1 MTPEELI
8 APRRSAAEE
17 THPYRMAEVMQ
28 LTGSSREAVRFYVNA
43 GLLPK
48 PYRTARNM
56 AWYSAK
62 HIEIIKLIR
71 ALQEEQFLPL
81 KAIKA
86 LFEDD
91 KGFEFTPRQRSIFAS
106 MREEMLGKSRRTLP
120 GPASHALAEAVGLGH
135 ADFEDLKKVG
145 AIRGDAERLSSDEE
159 EIVRQFAALRHSG
172 MTASRG
178 FSARHIEIVEA
189 AAELLFT
196 KELQLFQELLVDL
209 RDDEIPVLMAR
220 VIPAVNRIFAVYHER
235 RLRAFVAHYAQ
246 NGKAALEA
254 PEESK
259 SRAGRLRAASS
270 PKQPSKNSPRR
281 KRGRRSG
288 TR

>member
-1 MTPEELI
+1 ME
-8 APRRSAAEE
+8 
-17 THPYRMAEVMQ
+17 
-28 LTGSSREAVRFYVNA
+28 LTGASREAVRFYVNA

-62 HIEIIKLIR
+62 HIEVIKLIR

-91 KGFEFTPRQRSIFAS
+91 KSVEFTPRQRSIFAS
-106 MREEMLGKSRRTLP
+106 MREEMLGRSRRTLP
-120 GPASHALAEAVGLGH
+120 GPASHALAEALGLSH

-145 AIRGDAERLSSDEE
+145 AIRADAERLSADEE

-189 AAELLFT
+189 AAEVLFT
-196 KELQLFQELLVDL
+196 QELRLFQELLVDL
-209 RDDEIPVLMAR
+209 RDDEVPVLMAR

-235 RLRAFVAHYAQ
+235 RLRAFVARYAQ
-246 NGKAALEA
+246 NVKAALAA
-254 PEESK
+254 PRK
-259 SRAGRLRAASS
+259 VAAKAGTVASNLVT
-270 PKQPSKNSPRR
+270 PSVSGKPTHR
-281 KRGRRSG
+281 KRSSRTGAR
-288 TR
+288 

>member
-1 MTPEELI
+1 MTKEEPI
-8 APRRSAAEE
+8 APRRAVAEE
-17 THPYRMAEVMQ
+17 THPYRMAEVMK
-28 LTGSSREAVRFYVNA
+28 LTGASREAVRFYVNA

-62 HIEIIKLIR
+62 HIETIKLVR

-91 KGFEFTPRQRSIFAS
+91 KDFEFTPRQRSIFAG
-106 MREEMLGKSRRTLP
+106 MREEMLSRSRRTLP
-120 GPASHALAEAVGLGH
+120 GPASHTLAEALGLSD

-145 AIRGDAERLSSDEE
+145 AIRADADRLSSDEE

-172 MTASRG
+172 MTVSRG

-189 AAELLFT
+189 AAELLFS
-196 KELQLFQELLVDL
+196 KELRLFQELLVDL

-235 RLRAFVAHYAQ
+235 RLRAFVARYAQ
-246 NGKAALEA
+246 NGKVDALSGSKPAAKA
-254 PEESK
+254 SK
-259 SRAGRLRAASS
+259 DGPSLVPASRKRSS
-270 PKQPSKNSPRR
+270 PKRPGVGSTK
-281 KRGRRSG
+281 
-288 TR
+288 

>member
-1 MTPEELI
+1 MTPEEMG
-8 APRRSAAEE
+8 ASNRSAAADA
-17 THPYRMAEVMQ
+17 HPYRMAEVIE
-28 LTGSSREAVRFYVNA
+28 LTGASREAVRFYVNA

-48 PYRTARNM
+48 PYYTARNM

-91 KGFEFTPRQRSIFAS
+91 KSFEFTPRQRSIFAS
-106 MREEMLGKSRRTLP
+106 MREEILGKSRRTLP
-120 GPASHALAEAVGLGH
+120 GPASHALAEALGLSN
-135 ADFEDLKKVG
+135 ADFEDLQKVG
-145 AIRGDAERLSSDEE
+145 AIRSHADRLSSDEE

-178 FSARHIEIVEA
+178 FSARHLEIVEA
-189 AAELLFT
+189 AAELLFS

-220 VIPAVNRIFAVYHER
+220 VIPAVNRIFAIYHER
-235 RLRAFVAHYAQ
+235 RLRAFVARYGQ
-246 NGKAALEA
+246 NGKAAVFA
-254 PEESK
+254 DSNPSGKASK
-259 SRAGRLRAASS
+259 KNIRSAL
-270 PKQPSKNSPRR
+270 QPSRKHSKVKRR
-281 KRGRRSG
+281 GADSAK
-288 TR
+288 

>member
-1 MTPEELI
+1 
-8 APRRSAAEE
+8 
-17 THPYRMAEVMQ
+17 MQ
-28 LTGSSREAVRFYVNA
+28 LTGASREAVRFYVNA

-62 HIEIIKLIR
+62 HVEIIKLIR

-91 KGFEFTPRQRSIFAS
+91 KNFEFTPRQRSIFSS
-106 MREEMLGKSRRTLP
+106 MREEMLSRSRRTLP
-120 GPASHALAEAVGLGH
+120 GPASHALADALGLSN
-135 ADFEDLKKVG
+135 ADFEQLKNVG
-145 AIRGDAERLSSDEE
+145 AIRADADRLSADEE

-178 FSARHIEIVEA
+178 FSARHLEIVEA

-196 KELQLFQELLVDL
+196 RELRLFQELLVDL

-235 RLRAFVAHYAQ
+235 RLRAFVARYAQ
-246 NGKAALEA
+246 SVKAAFSA
-254 PEESK
+254 PKK
-259 SRAGRLRAASS
+259 SSAKAGPVASS
-270 PKQPSKNSPRR
+270 LAPLPASEKSLRR
-281 KRGRRSG
+281 KRARRDG
-288 TR
+288 AR